1 MRAARTPPAFH
12 STSLAILIMLP
23 FCFALTACTGRAPE
37 RSASSESAPPPLV
50 TRFAEAMSTTIE
62 VTLPDSESAAA
73 QADSVFG
80 LFRSIETR
88 MSEWRPGS
96 PLTAVNEAAGKGGA
110 PVPPD
115 LMAVVEKGIEIGR
128 MTEGAFD
135 ISWAALWGLW
145 DFKSKTPVPPPI
157 AERRAAAKL
166 VDYRKVA
173 VDRARGFVRLP
184 EAGMKIGLGGIA
196 KGHALD
202 EAARYLREQGVE
214 TFLLSAGGQIYAGG
228 RKGDG
233 SPWSIGVRDPRGEPD
248 DFFVIVNVEDRSLS
262 TSGDYE
268 SWFLHDGIRYHHIL
282 DPRSGD
288 PARGLRCATVL
299 ADDATLADALSTAL
313 LVMGL
318 DAGLDLVER
327 LPGIEALVVDDSAR
341 VYSTS
346 GFAPVMRIVHK
357 PVR

>member
-1 MRAARTPPAFH
+1 M
-12 STSLAILIMLP
+12 I
-23 FCFALTACTGRAPE
+23 
-37 RSASSESAPPPLV
+37 
-50 TRFAEAMSTTIE
+50 TRFAEAMTTTIE
-62 VTLPDSESAAA
+62 VTLPASQSARAYS
-73 QADSVFG
+73 DSVFG
-80 LFRSIETR
+80 LFRAIETR

-110 PVPPD
+110 PVPLD
-115 LMAVVEKGIEIGR
+115 LLAVVEKGAEIGH
-128 MTEGAFD
+128 MTGGAFD

-145 DFKSKTPVPPPI
+145 DFKAETPVPPPI
-157 AERRAAAKL
+157 AERRARAKL
-166 VDYRKVA
+166 VDYTKVSI
-173 VDRARGFVRLP
+173 DRERSFVSLP

-196 KGHALD
+196 KGHALG
-202 EAARYLREQGVE
+202 EAAAYLRSRGVE
-214 TFLLSAGGQIYAGG
+214 TFLLSAGGQVYAGG

-233 SPWSIGVRDPRGEPD
+233 SRWSIGVRDPRGTPD
-248 DFFVIVNVEDRSLS
+248 DFFAIIDVEDRSLS

-268 SWFLHDGIRYHHIL
+268 SFFVHDGIRYHHIL
-282 DPRSGD
+282 DPRTGD
-288 PARGLRCATVL
+288 PARGLRSATVL

-346 GFAPVMRIVHK
+346 GLADAMRIVHK
-357 PVR
+357 PAP